1 MSALFNIILPIF
13 LVLGAGYVATRTG
26 LLKLSVS
33 EALMS
38 YTQNIAF
45 PCLLF
50 LAISTFDLGE
60 QFHAPLLLSFYVGA
74 TACFFLGMFGARLFG
89 RDPEDAVVI
98 GFCCLFSNSM
108 MLGVP
113 ITERAF
119 GHGALDGN
127 FAIIAIH
134 APFGYTLGIVA
145 MELTRAGG
153 QGLAVTALAKRILR
167 QIFTNP
173 LVIALLC
180 GFVVNL
186 SGLTVPKPLDDALQ
200 IIARSALPAAL
211 FAVGGVMV
219 QYKIEGDWR
228 LIGMIC
234 VLTLLVHPGITWALG
249 RAFDL
254 STASLRSA
262 VLTACVAPGVNTY
275 VFASLYDR
283 AKRSAASGLLI
294 ATGACLFTSWFWLS
308 VLP

>member
-1 MSALFNIILPIF
+1 MSALLNIILPVF

-26 LLKLSVS
+26 LLKLSVA
-33 EALMS
+33 EGLMS
-38 YTQNIAF
+38 YTQNAAF

-50 LAISTFDLGE
+50 LAVSTFDIGE
-60 QFHAPLLLSFYVGA
+60 QFHAPLLLSFYAGA
-74 TACFFLGMFGARLFG
+74 TACFFLGLFGARAIG
-89 RDPEDAVVI
+89 RSPEDAVVI

-119 GHGALDGN
+119 GADALASN
-127 FAIIAIH
+127 FAIISIH
-134 APFGYTLGIVA
+134 APFCYTLGIIA
-145 MELTRAGG
+145 MEMTRAGG
-153 QGLAVTALAKRILR
+153 QGLRVAALMQRILR

-173 LVIALLC
+173 LVIALML

-186 SGLTVPKPLDDALQ
+186 SGLTVPGPMDDAMQ

-211 FAVGGVMV
+211 FAVGGVLV

-234 VLTLLVHPGITWALG
+234 VLALMVHPAITWGLG
-249 RAFDL
+249 RAFAL
-254 STASLRSA
+254 PEAAFRSA

-275 VFASLYDR
+275 VFANLYDR
-283 AKRSAASGLLI
+283 AKRSAASALLI
-294 ATGACLFTSWFWLS
+294 STGVCLFTSWFWLTM
-308 VLP
+308 LP